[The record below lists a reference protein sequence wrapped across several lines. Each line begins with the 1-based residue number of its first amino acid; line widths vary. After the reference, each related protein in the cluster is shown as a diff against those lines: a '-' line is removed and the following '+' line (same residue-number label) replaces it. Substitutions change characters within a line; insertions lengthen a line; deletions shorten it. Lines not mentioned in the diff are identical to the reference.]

1 MVIPMK
7 AAIGV
12 LLLVSVCA
20 FGQQAVDPGASS
32 RQGPSSGLSS
42 GFSGINLFG
51 GYSFTSIDTNGL
63 DSRQSA
69 NGWEAS
75 VATRLIGP
83 WALEAGGGGYYKTVN
98 AGGIP
103 LKLTDY
109 SVMAGPRCNFP
120 KGAFAHALIGMDRL
134 QVSSPGLGSDSQN
147 GFAAAFGGGVQLH
160 VTHMVSFRTSA
171 DYLLT
176 RHNIFNGGNPVTQ
189 NNFRVSVG
197 PVFTFGGGTP
207 PQAMH
212 DSSSKPNRHHTEQVP
227 DWWTN
232 PGANAQK

>member
-1 MVIPMK
+1 MK
-7 AAIGV
+7 AMIGV

-20 FGQQAVDPGASS
+20 FGQQAVEPSASS
-32 RQGPSSGLSS
+32 HPGPSSGLSS
-42 GFSGINLFG
+42 GFSGVNIFG

-69 NGWEAS
+69 HGWEAS

-83 WALEAGGGGYYKTVN
+83 WAVEADGGAYYKTID
-98 AGGIP
+98 AGGTP

-109 SVMAGPRCNFP
+109 SVLAGPRYNFP
-120 KGAFAHALIGMDRL
+120 KGAFAHALVGLDRL
-134 QVSSPGLGSDSQN
+134 QGSAPGFGSDSQN
-147 GFAAAFGGGVQLH
+147 GFAAAFGGGVQIH

-176 RHNIFNGGNPVTQ
+176 RHNIFNGGNPLTQ
-189 NNFRVSVG
+189 NNFRVAVG

-207 PQAMH
+207 AEALH
-212 DSSSKPNRHHTEQVP
+212 ASSSKPDRLRAEPIPAWWSNQSAHTP
-227 DWWTN
+227 
-232 PGANAQK
+232 K

>member
-12 LLLVSVCA
+12 LLLVSVCV

-32 RQGPSSGLSS
+32 HQGPSSGLSS

-109 SVMAGPRCNFP
+109 SVMAGPRYNFS

-134 QVSSPGLGSDSQN
+134 QGSSPGLGSDSQN

-176 RHNIFNGGNPVTQ
+176 RHNLFNGGNPVTQ

-207 PQAMH
+207 AQAMH